1 MRLAIPML
9 VILTLCPMRGAL
21 GRELG
26 SSKVSVQDGD
36 PLHGTQEK
44 TEQTNAEQKGEN
56 KTLTNDDVI
65 SMVKSGLA
73 ESTIVLAIQQD
84 STDFDTSPQ
93 ALISLQSQGVP
104 QKVLDAMITAGS
116 KEHTSPTGPTAQTP
130 ANPGDVRRN
139 GKWDLSEEV
148 SSEDGSRTV
157 TLSRAAEPEGSAS
170 AGPSRDTR
178 LYIRCQLHHTDVY
191 IRTASIPSSTD
202 PNGQYTVR
210 LRLDDGQPFTQH
222 WDQSINHDSLFAPQ
236 PVELAQKLAFAKK
249 LTLEYT
255 PSGSG
260 PVATLFHLDDL
271 EGGLGKLA
279 DACGWSLQSPA
290 AEAAKIKASTPDIHN
305 VRKVFLDTDWADDDE
320 AVARKARAIMTHTC
334 LQVVN
339 TSEAAD
345 AILSWSIQGFTGGT
359 LQLRSKDGQIIW
371 TRSGS
376 FVTPLKVLKQ
386 ELGCPK

>member
-1 MRLAIPML
+1 MRLAIPILVML
-9 VILTLCPMRGAL
+9 ALCPMRVAR

-26 SSKVSVQDGD
+26 RSRVIVQE
-36 PLHGTQEK
+36 PLPGAQE
-44 TEQTNAEQKGEN
+44 QAGQANQGQKGEN

-65 SMVKSGLA
+65 SMIKSGLA
-73 ESTIVLAIQQD
+73 EDTIVLAIQHS
-84 STDFDTSPQ
+84 STGFDTSAQ
-93 ALISLQSQGVP
+93 ALISLQSEGVP
-104 QKVLDAMITAGS
+104 QKVLDAMITAAG
-116 KEHTSPTGPTAQTP
+116 KEQSAPAAPSAQTP
-130 ANPGDVRRN
+130 ASPTGA
-139 GKWDLSEEV
+139 GEKSKWDLSEEV

-157 TLSRAAEPEGSAS
+157 TLTRAAEPRVSAS
-170 AGPSRDTR
+170 AGPGRDTR
-178 LYIRCQLHHTDVY
+178 LYIRCQSHHTDVY
-191 IRTASIPSSTD
+191 IRTTSIPASAD
-202 PNGQYTVR
+202 PNGQYSVR

-236 PVELAQKLAFAKK
+236 PVDLAQKLGFAKR

-260 PVATLFHLDDL
+260 TVATSFDLDGL
-271 EGGLGKLA
+271 AGGLGKLA

-290 AEAAKIKASTPDIHN
+290 AEAAKIKASTPDIRK

-320 AVARKARAIMTHTC
+320 AVARKARAVETHTC

-345 AILSWSIQGFTGGT
+345 AILGWSIQGFTGGT
-359 LQLRSKDGQIIW
+359 LQLRSKDGKVIW

-386 ELGCPK
+386 DLGCPK